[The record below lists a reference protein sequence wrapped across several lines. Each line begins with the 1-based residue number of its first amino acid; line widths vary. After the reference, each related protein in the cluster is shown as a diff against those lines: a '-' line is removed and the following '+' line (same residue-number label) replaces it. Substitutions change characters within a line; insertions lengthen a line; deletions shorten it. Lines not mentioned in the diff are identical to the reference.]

1 MLDYSFNEF
10 VIFNSLYFV
19 FHYLFR
25 GRFFFLKDFFFFF
38 EKQDRSFIKKNRLR
52 KVSLKQ
58 SKKCL
63 AEHPPFKLTKEKKI
77 QLS

>member
-1 MLDYSFNEF
+1 MNLS
-10 VIFNSLYFV
+10 
-19 FHYLFR
+19 YLIVYILFFIIYLEED
-25 GRFFFLKDFFFFF
+25 FFFKGLFFFF
-38 EKQDRSFIKKNRLR
+38 EKQDRSFIKKNRLS

-63 AEHPPFKLTKEKKI
+63 AEHPPVKLTKEKKI

>member
-1 MLDYSFNEF
+1 MNLS
-10 VIFNSLYFV
+10 
-19 FHYLFR
+19 YLIVYILFFIIYLEED
-25 GRFFFLKDFFFFF
+25 FFFKGLFFFFF
-38 EKQDRSFIKKNRLR
+38 EKQDQSFIKKNRLR

>member
-1 MLDYSFNEF
+1 MNLS
-10 VIFNSLYFV
+10 
-19 FHYLFR
+19 YLIVYILFFIIYLEED
-25 GRFFFLKDFFFFF
+25 FFFKGLFFFF
-38 EKQDRSFIKKNRLR
+38 EKQDQSFIKKNRLR